1 LGRRARSSG
10 ITGNRKNFLIHPEI
24 KIKIQPEKSENEGG
38 LIVPAFLL
46 PHLFR

>member
-1 LGRRARSSG
+1 LSRGAHQSG
-10 ITGNRKNFLIHPEI
+10 ITGNRKFFLIHPEI
-24 KIKIQPEKSENEGG
+24 RKKIRPEKSENEGG